1 MYTYGCQKA
10 LNCVL
15 NRSGSLN
22 PYFDK
27 QGSAFDS
34 ESERE
39 PPKPEIEIVSQK
51 SRGDEAKG

>member
-34 ESERE
+34 ESVRE
-39 PPKPEIEIVSQK
+39 APKPEMEIVLQK
-51 SRGDEAKG
+51 SRENEANG